1 MLLLGIG
8 SVYNEQVVVWV
19 SRKGVTLG
27 NGQVVPLEVVEK
39 NYGK

>member
-8 SVYNEQVVVWV
+8 SVYNEQIVVWV

-27 NGQVVPLEVVEK
+27 NGQVVALEIVEK